1 MLSEIQA
8 QIRCCLRR
16 CDDFELKRIFDSRK
30 VRCKK
35 HFLPGNQIQ
44 FQTPFMSIAAQ
55 VRSST
60 DMAKSGADK
69 DVEGLGKEQLQEALR
84 DVGRIVDD
92 EFLDDIFKQY
102 DSDGN
107 GWVGLEEFKCS
118 VRRRSKLEQWTA
130 SMPIGPLVAS
140 CFVPLLLRSY
150 EESAHAH
157 VAIEDDASRDTATT
171 ASSNQQQDAGTDDA
185 HMKPEAALKMLS
197 DPDPL
202 SRIRRID
209 ARDLTTVCIGLMDG
223 FRELICE
230 RLVRLNEAY
239 TAMERQSLKCTDA
252 GSGAVGKFA
261 FSMQGGET
269 SDFYNGLGARVGPE
283 PQYPLR
289 VANLKHSAF
298 GPFPRSVTG
307 VWLLLLD

>member
-1 MLSEIQA
+1 
-8 QIRCCLRR
+8 
-16 CDDFELKRIFDSRK
+16 
-30 VRCKK
+30 
-35 HFLPGNQIQ
+35 
-44 FQTPFMSIAAQ
+44 
-55 VRSST
+55 
-60 DMAKSGADK
+60 MAKSGADK
-69 DVEGLGKEQLQEALR
+69 DVEGLCKEQLQEALR

-92 EFLDDIFKQY
+92 EFLDDVFKQY

-157 VAIEDDASRDTATT
+157 EGIECDASGGTARTV
-171 ASSNQQQDAGTDDA
+171 SSNQQQDARPDDA
-185 HMKPEAALKMLS
+185 HMKPKVALKMLS

-202 SRIRRID
+202 SRIRRIE
-209 ARDLTTVCIGLMDG
+209 ARGLSTVCIGLMDG

-230 RLVRLNEAY
+230 RLGRLNEAY
-239 TAMERQSLKCTDA
+239 TAMERQSLKCADA
-252 GSGAVGKFA
+252 SSGAVSKFA

-269 SDFYNGLGARVGPE
+269 TDFYNGLGARIGTGPNTHCK
-283 PQYPLR
+283 LR
-289 VANLKHSAF
+289 STMLWVHFSAQ
-298 GPFPRSVTG
+298 
-307 VWLLLLD
+307 